1 MYYPLG
7 GISEQELQQKA
18 QQLGEQAQVKSPRT
32 RTVLKKLLKKYGNLF
47 ITKGM
52 KIAGKVKTEHHID
65 LKEGYKVQQ
74 YPPHRL
80 GMKQKETQEGEVRKL
95 CNMGVITRSS
105 SPWAARMLL
114 VKKARRWKLEAM
126 H

>member
-1 MYYPLG
+1 M
-7 GISEQELQQKA
+7 
-18 QQLGEQAQVKSPRT
+18 
-32 RTVLKKLLKKYGNLF
+32 
-47 ITKGM
+47 TKGII
-52 KIAGKVKTEHHID
+52 IAGTVKTEHHID

-74 YPPHRL
+74 YPPPQRL
-80 GMKQKETQEGEVRKL
+80 GIKQKETQEEEVRKL
-95 CNMGVITRSS
+95 CNMGDIRRSS